1 MALVSSGFYLD
12 VSLVDYGGNQTN
24 KRYEMTAADY
34 DTAVLDIAIIM
45 PALINMTDAVI
56 TSYSIQQ
63 RYVENALALPTTVNP
78 VSVKAVMTA
87 YINDAGDKK
96 ASFDVPSPRIGI
108 FQGTIGNAAD
118 LVDTSDAAVLAYKA
132 LFDDG
137 EQLFISDGESLGGL
151 IGGIRTSQTRRLA

>member
-1 MALVSSGFYLD
+1 MALVSNGFQLS
-12 VSLVDYGGNQTN
+12 VSLVDYGGNQTS
-24 KRYEMTAADY
+24 KLYEMTAADY
-34 DTAVLDIAIIM
+34 ATAITDLAIIM

-56 TSYSIQQ
+56 SAYSVSE
-63 RYVENALALPTTVNP
+63 RYVENALSLPTTVNP

-108 FQGTIGNAAD
+108 FQAAVGAGAD
-118 LVDTSDAAVLAYKA
+118 IVDTSDAAVLAYKA

>member
-1 MALVSSGFYLD
+1 MALVSNGFQLS
-12 VSLVDYGGNQTN
+12 VSLVDYGGNQTS
-24 KRYEMTAADY
+24 KLYEMTAPDY
-34 DTAVLDIAIIM
+34 DTAILDLAIIM

-56 TSYSIQQ
+56 SAYSVSQ
-63 RYVENALALPTTVNP
+63 RYVENALSLPTVVNP
-78 VSVKAVMTA
+78 VSVKAVLTA

-96 ASFDVPSPRIGI
+96 ASFDVPSPKIGI
-108 FQGTIGNAAD
+108 FQTAVGAGAD
-118 LVDTSDAAVLAYKA
+118 IVDTTDAAVLAYKA

>member
-1 MALVSSGFYLD
+1 
-12 VSLVDYGGNQTN
+12 
-24 KRYEMTAADY
+24 
-34 DTAVLDIAIIM
+34 
-45 PALINMTDAVI
+45 
-56 TSYSIQQ
+56 
-63 RYVENALALPTTVNP
+63 
-78 VSVKAVMTA
+78 MTA

>member
-1 MALVSSGFYLD
+1 MALVSSGFFLD

-34 DTAVLDIAIIM
+34 DTAILDIAIIM